1 LRRVGVPTV
10 VLADRIEPEEKNIED
25 KISRKKKS
33 RFFQKQRFPCIRR
46 SADGLVCLFAP
57 LDFD

>member
-1 LRRVGVPTV
+1 V